1 MQVTRRGKDSI
12 MPSNSNRRTFIAG
25 ACGVAVL
32 GASSLAAARPAWA
45 SSGKHTE
52 LSAEQALAQ
61 LKEGNARFV
70 AAGSECFDA
79 LGERRLAIAAAQ
91 APFAVIVACSDSRVP
106 PELLFTRGLGE
117 LFVIRDAGNTVDTVG
132 LGSIQYAVGH
142 LGVPLVVILGH
153 RRCGA
158 VQAAI
163 SVVNDNATFPGSIG
177 QMVEPIVPAVL
188 QAKSE
193 TGELQEN
200 AVRENVRR
208 TVSRLRASTEP
219 ILREPF
225 DSGHLKI
232 VGAVYD
238 LDDGRVD
245 WFMES

>member
-1 MQVTRRGKDSI
+1 
-12 MPSNSNRRTFIAG
+12 MPTNSSRRTFIGG

-32 GASSLAAARPAWA
+32 GAASFAAARPAWA
-45 SSGKHTE
+45 SSAKHTE
-52 LSAEQALAQ
+52 FSAEQALAQ

-70 AAGSECFDA
+70 AAGSECFDE
-79 LGERRLAIAAAQ
+79 LGERRLAIAGGQ

-106 PELLFTRGLGE
+106 PELLFARGLGE

-132 LGSIQYAVGH
+132 LGSIQYAVEH

-158 VQAAI
+158 VQAAMA
-163 SVVNDNATFPGSIG
+163 VVNDNATFPGSIG

-188 QAKSE
+188 KAKAE
-193 TGELQEN
+193 AGELQDN

-208 TVSRLRASTEP
+208 TVSRLRGSTEP
-219 ILREPF
+219 ILREPLH
-225 DSGHLKI
+225 SGHLQI

-245 WFMES
+245 WFMET